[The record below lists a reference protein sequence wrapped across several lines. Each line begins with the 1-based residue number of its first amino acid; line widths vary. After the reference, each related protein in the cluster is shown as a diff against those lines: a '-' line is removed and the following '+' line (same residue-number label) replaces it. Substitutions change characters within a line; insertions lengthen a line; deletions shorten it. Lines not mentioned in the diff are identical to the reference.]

1 MTAVAL
7 RAYGYHMKPNPK
19 AVAKAIANNRQTAL
33 KGAVDHDWRIR
44 TSNNGQTLILSNRAE
59 AEK

>member
-1 MTAVAL
+1 
-7 RAYGYHMKPNPK
+7 MKPNPK

-33 KGAVDHDWRIR
+33 KGAVEHDWRIR
-44 TSNNGQTLILSNRAE
+44 TSNDGKTLVLSNRAE